1 MLGSDGVGGGSGG
14 AAGWGGVPSPPAAP
28 PKNHGPGQHR
38 RRPHGQPRT
47 RGDPRENTRN
57 SSFFRRRRRCLK
69 NRIIHHHNNN
79 NNNNFWFRSCAGG
92 RREPRDTRGT
102 NTPVP
107 PPRLGCPGA
116 RCSSSERF
124 WGKKKKTNKMIS
136 GTARIYFGWLL
147 VRGGCCPASTAP
159 CSRLGRAAARLCPPP
174 PAPHKRGAAPRW
186 LCPLPGGGERCILGR
201 SSCSS
206 APSPRGASLPLQ
218 AAGSGKLFT
227 RRVGVPRCPP
237 FIPGVGSG
245 AGGGSPGPGAG
256 GEGDKQAR
264 GLIAVIITI
273 IMAFIWLPNESDH
286 RQREKLS
293 IAQALMNF
301 FANCNQARPSQLA
314 D

>member
-1 MLGSDGVGGGSGG
+1 MGQT
-14 AAGWGGVPSPPAAP
+14 PPCHPRASAAP
-28 PKNHGPGQHR
+28 ALAAP
-38 RRPHGQPRT
+38 
-47 RGDPRENTRN
+47 
-57 SSFFRRRRRCLK
+57 L
-69 NRIIHHHNNN
+69 
-79 NNNNFWFRSCAGG
+79 RSASG
-92 RREPRDTRGT
+92 E
-102 NTPVP
+102 
-107 PPRLGCPGA
+107 
-116 RCSSSERF
+116 
-124 WGKKKKTNKMIS
+124 KKKNNKMIS

-159 CSRLGRAAARLCPPP
+159 CSRLGRAAARLCPPSPSP
-174 PAPHKRGAAPRW
+174 PQTG
-186 LCPLPGGGERCILGR
+186 CPLPGGGERCILGR